1 MAAFKSIFTKFKTW
15 TKSGK
20 RIAFLKHNFQ
30 TEDQEVIDH
39 LRNMADMAKGRKVVV
54 EVGAPV
60 IAKKVVADLPSPIEA
75 LKTKVHSK
83 AA

>member
-30 TEDQEVIDH
+30 SEDQEVIDH

-54 EVGAPV
+54 EVGSPV
-60 IAKKVVADLPSPIEA
+60 IVKKAIADLEA

-83 AA
+83 VA